1 MMNCA
6 LSHIVT
12 NMLLLCD
19 MTFLLSWGM
28 ERTEFSTQKNGVD
41 FLGLTGEV

>member
-12 NMLLLCD
+12 NMFLLCD

-28 ERTEFSTQKNGVD
+28 ERTEFSAQKNGVEL
-41 FLGLTGEV
+41 LGLTGGV